1 LNYLCSYPTDELSP
15 EMEEELRKLSDVISA
30 KSNVVMDPK
39 ARREAFIAKR
49 AKVHAEGGV
58 VVISR
63 LPYGF
68 FEDQLKS
75 FFSQFG
81 VVRKLRLSRNKKTGK
96 SRHFAFM
103 EFDNKEV
110 AAIVADTMDGYM
122 MFNRTMQC
130 KYIPP
135 QHVHPDTFRNHHKSF
150 KVIPWNRI
158 ERLKHNAERTD
169 KQIDTL
175 QSRLKSGEKK
185 RRARL
190 AALGYDYDFS
200 GFEGKAMITEQPKK
214 KAVKKSKT
222 AAVEEVAE
230 VKPTKKAKA
239 AVEVVA
245 EAKPVKKARKAAA
258 IEEEEVAEAK
268 PSKKTRKAA
277 VVEEVVEAKPV
288 KKTRKVAKK

>member
-1 LNYLCSYPTDELSP
+1 
-15 EMEEELRKLSDVISA
+15 MG
-30 KSNVVMDPK
+30 
-39 ARREAFIAKR
+39 RRCRRQIR
-49 AKVHAEGGV
+49 
-58 VVISR
+58 I
-63 LPYGF
+63 
-68 FEDQLKS
+68 QLHRIRPCRCA
-75 FFSQFG
+75 Q
-81 VVRKLRLSRNKKTGK
+81 
-96 SRHFAFM
+96 
-103 EFDNKEV
+103 
-110 AAIVADTMDGYM
+110 
-122 MFNRTMQC
+122 
-130 KYIPP
+130 
-135 QHVHPDTFRNHHKSF
+135 
-150 KVIPWNRI
+150 RI

-258 IEEEEVAEAK
+258 IEEEEIAEAK